1 MGATGLVGGALLEL
15 LLEDTQYDLFRVV
28 GRRSA
33 RVTHPRLEEHV
44 IDMSDPEA
52 MQKAITGA
60 AAVFVAIGT
69 TMRKVKGDR
78 DLYRRIDFDIPVNA
92 AKLAAEEGVHAF
104 GLVSAVGAD
113 PNNAYNFYI
122 KLKGVTEETVA
133 EQGVPVTVIL
143 RPSLL
148 MGNRSERRP
157 AERLSQWIFP
167 LVDPLLSGRLRKYR
181 SIRALDV
188 AKAMLQSV
196 RMAAPGVHVL
206 EYDRMMENARAFNP

>member
-15 LLEDTQYDLFRVV
+15 LLEDTQYDLVRVV

-52 MQKAITGA
+52 MRKAITGA

-92 AKLAAEEGVHAF
+92 AKLAAEEGVHAIC
-104 GLVSAVGAD
+104 LVSAVGAD

-167 LVDPLLSGRLRKYR
+167 LVDPLLSGGLRKYR
-181 SIRALDV
+181 SILALDV
-188 AKAMLQSV
+188 AKAMLHSV
-196 RMAAPGVHVL
+196 RTATPGVHVL